1 MPNPKKESD
10 LKGWQQIATFLG
22 LPVSAA
28 QRWAKS
34 GMPVTHVGRR
44 VQTSSEE
51 LNRWLGR
58 ETSEPVEIATESTD
72 LSTELKRGLSHVRK
86 QRQAQ
91 SKKKAAQMKE
101 RQWRFISDRHRRCFR
116 RNP

>member
-1 MPNPKKESD
+1 MPKPKKESGP

-22 LPVSAA
+22 LPVSTA

-34 GMPVTHVGRR
+34 GMPITHVGRL
-44 VQTSSEE
+44 VQASPEE

-58 ETSEPVEIATESTD
+58 EAAEPVEIATESTD
-72 LSTELKRGLSHVRK
+72 LSAELKRGLSYVKK

-91 SKKKAAQMKE
+91 NKQNAA
-101 RQWRFISDRHRRCFR
+101 
-116 RNP
+116 

>member
-1 MPNPKKESD
+1 MLKAKTESEA

-22 LPVSAA
+22 LPISAA

-44 VQTSSEE
+44 VRASPEE

-72 LSTELKRGLSHVRK
+72 LSEELKRGLSYVRK
-86 QRQAQ
+86 QRQARNK
-91 SKKKAAQMKE
+91 SKAA
-101 RQWRFISDRHRRCFR
+101 
-116 RNP
+116 